1 MNVHRVL
8 FSVLVLTTAASA
20 AARAQASLQP
30 PIRVAASIS
39 GADTAPVLYAVKN
52 GLFKKAGLDVEF
64 SSMTSGA
71 AIAQAVAG
79 GSIDVGYANT
89 PALVTGHARG
99 VPFLLIAPNGEY
111 DTANPAGIMF
121 VRKDA
126 KFASG
131 KDFEGKIIGV
141 PTLKDLQAIS
151 MAGWIDANGGNSDA
165 VRFIELPASA
175 MLPALLDGRID
186 ACTLPEPWKSQAVA
200 SGKTRVLAKPMDSI
214 AQHFLLTG
222 WFSTTSFVDAHRDA
236 ILRFEHVMQDAA
248 IYANAHQREMVPL
261 IADFTKIDAATLAH
275 TTDHVRYPTVLD
287 ARLLQPMIDV
297 SVKYKLIP
305 QGFAASDLISPTAL
319 KTTPR

>member
-1 MNVHRVL
+1 MNVRQIL
-8 FSVLVLTTAASA
+8 FSALALTLLASVPAGAQTSLTA
-20 AARAQASLQP
+20 

-39 GADTAPVLYAVKN
+39 GADTAPVLYAMKN
-52 GLFKKAGLDVEF
+52 GLFKKAGLDIDF

-79 GSIDVGYANT
+79 GSIDIGYANT

-99 VPFLLIAPNGEY
+99 VPFTLVAPNGEY

-126 KFASG
+126 KFANG
-131 KDFEGKIIGV
+131 KDFDGKTVGV

-165 VRFIELPASA
+165 VKFIELPASA

-186 ACTLPEPWKSQAVA
+186 ACTLPEPWKSQAIA
-200 SGKTRVLAKPMDSI
+200 SGKARVFAKPMDSI
-214 AQHFLLTG
+214 APHFLLTG
-222 WFSTTSFVDAHRDA
+222 WFSTTSYVDVHREA
-236 ILRFEHVMQDAA
+236 IVRFEHVMQDAA
-248 IYANAHQREMVPL
+248 IYANGHQREMVPL
-261 IADFTKIDAATLAH
+261 IAEFTKIDAATLAH
-275 TTDHVRYPTVLD
+275 TTDHVRYPTVLE

-297 SVKYKLIP
+297 SAKYKLIP
-305 QGFAASDLISPTAL
+305 QGFEAADLISPTAL
-319 KTTPR
+319 KR